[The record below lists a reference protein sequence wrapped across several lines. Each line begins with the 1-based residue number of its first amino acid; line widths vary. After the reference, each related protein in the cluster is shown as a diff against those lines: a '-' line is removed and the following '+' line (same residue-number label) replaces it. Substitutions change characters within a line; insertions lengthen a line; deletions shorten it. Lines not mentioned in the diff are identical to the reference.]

1 MLGMNTMKQL
11 LKALAKILL
20 GEYALYYIYTRSA
33 KDSPLAPAKVPHA
46 FTVQTVDAA
55 MILKSEDPLILQQ
68 AGYLG
73 SGTFA
78 YACLEGPRIVGL
90 CFYWFGERYRE
101 RNFWPLLE
109 REAKLV
115 QIISLAEMR
124 GRGIASRLIEISCQ
138 DLLAQ
143 KFERI
148 YARIWHSN
156 LPSIK
161 AFERAGW
168 KRIALVIEIN
178 PLRRAESFKIR
189 INSKLLIR

>member
-1 MLGMNTMKQL
+1 MNTMKQL
-11 LKALAKILL
+11 LKALAKLLL
-20 GEYALYYIYTRSA
+20 GEYALYYIYTRST
-33 KDSPLAPAKVPHA
+33 KDAPLPHSKLPCA
-46 FTVQTVDAA
+46 FTVLAVDAT

-68 AGYLG
+68 VGYLG

-78 YACLEGPRIVGL
+78 YACLEGERIVGV

-124 GRGIASRLIEISCQ
+124 GRGIASRLIELSCQ

-143 KFERI
+143 KFERV

-168 KRIALVIEIN
+168 KRISLVIEIN
-178 PLRRAESFKIR
+178 PLRRAQSIKLR